1 MVWVSN
7 PTKRNN
13 AMRIFDYEGQ
23 RDLTDVAIS
32 LSRDE
37 AMDLLTTLERLVKQP
52 SLSKVYLSQINGN
65 VIEREIAI
73 ALDQQHWPSLA
84 RTA

>member
-1 MVWVSN
+1 
-7 PTKRNN
+7 
-13 AMRIFDYEGQ
+13 MRIFDYEKQ

-37 AMDLLTTLERLVKQP
+37 AADLLMTLQRLVKQP
-52 SLSKVYLSQINGN
+52 SLSKVYLSQIKGN

-73 ALDQQHWPSLA
+73 ALDKDMQPALA
-84 RTA
+84 KTA

>member
-1 MVWVSN
+1 MVGERT
-7 PTKRNN
+7 PFTEIE
-13 AMRIFDYEGQ
+13 MRIFDYEKQ

-37 AMDLLTTLERLVKQP
+37 AADLLMTLQRLVKQP
-52 SLSKVYLSQINGN
+52 GLSKVYLSQIQGN

-73 ALDQQHWPSLA
+73 ALDKELHPALA
-84 RTA
+84 KTA

>member
-1 MVWVSN
+1 
-7 PTKRNN
+7 
-13 AMRIFDYEGQ
+13 MRIFDYEGQ
-23 RDLTDVAIS
+23 KDLKDVAIS

-65 VIEREIAI
+65 IIEREIAI
-73 ALDQQHWPSLA
+73 ALDQLKQPILA
-84 RTA
+84 KSA

>member
-1 MVWVSN
+1 
-7 PTKRNN
+7 
-13 AMRIFDYEGQ
+13 MRIFDYEGQ
-23 RDLTDVAIS
+23 KDLKDVAIS

-65 VIEREIAI
+65 IIEREIAI
-73 ALDQQHWPSLA
+73 ALDQLKQPVLA
-84 RTA
+84 KSA

>member
-1 MVWVSN
+1 MWE
-7 PTKRNN
+7 TK
-13 AMRIFDYEGQ
+13 MRIFDYERQ

-37 AMDLLTTLERLVKQP
+37 AADLLATLQRLVKQP
-52 SLSKVYLSQINGN
+52 SLSKVYLSQITGN

-73 ALDQQHWPSLA
+73 ALDKELKPALA
-84 RTA
+84 KTA

>member
-1 MVWVSN
+1 
-7 PTKRNN
+7 
-13 AMRIFDYEGQ
+13 MRIFDYERQ

-37 AMDLLTTLERLVKQP
+37 AADLLATLQRLVKQP
-52 SLSKVYLSQINGN
+52 SLSKVYLSQIRGN

-73 ALDQQHWPSLA
+73 ALDKELKPALA
-84 RTA
+84 KTA

>member
-1 MVWVSN
+1 
-7 PTKRNN
+7 
-13 AMRIFDYEGQ
+13 MRIFDYEGQ

-37 AMDLLTTLERLVKQP
+37 AADLLATLERLVKQP
-52 SLSKVYLSQINGN
+52 SLSKVYLSQIRGN

-73 ALDQQHWPSLA
+73 ALDKNVQAALA
-84 RTA
+84 KSA

>member
-1 MVWVSN
+1 
-7 PTKRNN
+7 
-13 AMRIFDYEGQ
+13 MRIFDYERQ

-37 AMDLLTTLERLVKQP
+37 AADLLATLQRLVKQP
-52 SLSKVYLSQINGN
+52 SLSKVYLSQIKGN

-73 ALDQQHWPSLA
+73 ALDKELKPALA
-84 RTA
+84 KTA

>member
-1 MVWVSN
+1 MWE
-7 PTKRNN
+7 TK
-13 AMRIFDYEGQ
+13 MRIFDYERQ

-37 AMDLLTTLERLVKQP
+37 AADLLATLQRLVKQP
-52 SLSKVYLSQINGN
+52 SLSKVYLSQIKGN

-73 ALDQQHWPSLA
+73 ALDKELKPALA
-84 RTA
+84 KTA

>member
-1 MVWVSN
+1 
-7 PTKRNN
+7 
-13 AMRIFDYEGQ
+13 MRIFDYERQ

-37 AMDLLTTLERLVKQP
+37 AADLLMTLQRLVSQP
-52 SLSKVYLSQINGN
+52 SLSKVYLSQIKGN

-73 ALDQQHWPSLA
+73 ALDRQPRPVLA
-84 RTA
+84 KSA

>member
-1 MVWVSN
+1 
-7 PTKRNN
+7 
-13 AMRIFDYEGQ
+13 MRIFDYEGQ

-37 AMDLLTTLERLVKQP
+37 AADLLATLERLVKQP
-52 SLSKVYLSQINGN
+52 SLSKVYLSQIKGS

-73 ALDQQHWPSLA
+73 ALDKDTGPLLA
-84 RTA
+84 KTA

>member
-1 MVWVSN
+1 
-7 PTKRNN
+7 
-13 AMRIFDYEGQ
+13 MRIFDYEKQ

-37 AMDLLTTLERLVKQP
+37 AADLLMTLQRLVKQP
-52 SLSKVYLSQINGN
+52 NLSKVYLSQIKGN

-73 ALDQQHWPSLA
+73 ALDKDSTPVLA
-84 RTA
+84 KTA